1 MGENPLSGT
10 GSEQTPCQATQD
22 TQIATIREYTGI
34 TDSDLASR
42 ALQLMGGDLQAAID
56 LILSGWLGQDDTT
69 N

>member
-1 MGENPLSGT
+1 MGESPLSGT
-10 GSEQTPCQATQD
+10 GSEQTPGQGTQD